1 MRAPRPIRRAPL
13 LVLLLIA
20 LVTPAGAAKPTLL
33 YNGRILVDASA
44 EPANRFAGAALVQ
57 DGRFIAVGTLAAIDK
72 VARDRQLWPTRVDLR
87 GGFAVPALTDAHG
100 HVEGLGV
107 ALQRLRLE
115 GTKSAEAIAAMV
127 GERAKKAP
135 TPGEWILGRGWDQ
148 NDWPVQKFPTKDVLD
163 RVAAGHPVWLR
174 RVDGHAAWANTRALE
189 LAGVTR
195 ATADPPG
202 GRIER
207 APDGAPTG
215 VLVDN
220 AMELVESKLPAP
232 TREQRTRAITLA
244 LQRCA
249 ELGLT
254 GVHDAGIDAEA
265 VSIYRELAEKGQMP
279 VRVFAMLSAGSAWS
293 ADALPQEKPSAGDG
307 RFRLF
312 AVKAYADGALG
323 SRGAALLEPYAD
335 DAKNRGLVRTTQDTL
350 ELLARRCLERGYSL
364 CVHAIGDR
372 GNRMV
377 LDAMED
383 AAAAAGHPPEA
394 GPALRDRRFRIEHA
408 QVLSLDDIP
417 RFASLGVI
425 ASMQPTHCTSDM
437 PWAPARLGPA
447 RVEGAYAWRR
457 LLNAGAR
464 LALGSD
470 FPVEDANPLLG
481 LYAAVT
487 TQDLDGKPPG
497 GFRPS
502 EKLTIWEALR
512 GFTSDAAYAAFAERE
527 LGLAEPGYRADLAV
541 FDHDLS
547 VIPPREI
554 PKARCVMTIVGGDV
568 VWKAR

>member
-1 MRAPRPIRRAPL
+1 MRRALLLLL
-13 LVLLLIA
+13 LVA
-20 LVTPAGAAKPTLL
+20 VSTPARADKATLL

-57 DGRFIAVGTLAAIDK
+57 DGRFVAVGTLKAVDQ
-72 VARDRQLWPTRVDLR
+72 VARDRELWPTRVDLH

-100 HVEGLGV
+100 HVEGLGI

-115 GTKSAEAIAAMV
+115 GTKSAEAIAATV

-135 TPGEWILGRGWDQ
+135 AGEWILGRGWDQ
-148 NDWPVQKFPTKDVLD
+148 NDWAIQKFPTRDVLD
-163 RVAAGHPVWLR
+163 RVAGEHPVWLR

-189 LAGVTR
+189 LAGVTQ

-207 APDGAPTG
+207 AADGTPTG
-215 VLVDN
+215 VFVDN
-220 AMELVESKLPAP
+220 AMELVDAKLPAP
-232 TREQRTRAITLA
+232 KREQRTRAITLA
-244 LQRCA
+244 LRRCA

-254 GVHDAGIDAEA
+254 AVHDAGIDAEA
-265 VSIYRELAEKGQMP
+265 VSIYRELAEKGEMP

-293 ADALPQEKPSAGDG
+293 PDALPQEKPSAGDG

-323 SRGAALLEPYAD
+323 SRGAALLEPYSD
-335 DAKNRGLVRTTQDTL
+335 DPGNRGLVRTTPDTL
-350 ELLARRCLERGYSL
+350 ELLARRCLERGYAL

-377 LDAMED
+377 LDAMERAAGG
-383 AAAAAGHPPEA
+383 AAALH
-394 GPALRDRRFRIEHA
+394 DRRFRIEHA

-457 LLNAGAR
+457 LLKAGAR

-481 LYAAVT
+481 IYAAVT

-497 GFRPS
+497 GYRPS

-512 GFTSDAAYAAFAERE
+512 GFSSDAAYAAFAERE

-541 FDHDLS
+541 FDRDLTK
-547 VIPPREI
+547 VAPREI
-554 PKARCVMTIVGGDV
+554 PKARCVMTMVGGDI
-568 VWKAR
+568 VWKGR